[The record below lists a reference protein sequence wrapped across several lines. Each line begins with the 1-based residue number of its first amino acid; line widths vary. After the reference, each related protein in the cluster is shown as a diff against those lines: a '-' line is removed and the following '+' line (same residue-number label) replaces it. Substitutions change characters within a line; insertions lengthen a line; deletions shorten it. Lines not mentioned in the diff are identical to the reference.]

1 MLISMN
7 GFIFCGTI
15 QTNFHWLLLPPPLQL
30 IQIALKNYLQTILI
44 PSPHNNGV
52 DYFVIIVGTHCLTIQ
67 ETGLNSTTDYSRM
80 SRKNLIDL
88 FLTFS
93 HSQLPCRM
101 SELTT

>member
-1 MLISMN
+1 MESI
-7 GFIFCGTI
+7 I
-15 QTNFHWLLLPPPLQL
+15 
-30 IQIALKNYLQTILI
+30 
-44 PSPHNNGV
+44 
-52 DYFVIIVGTHCLTIQ
+52 VIIVGTHCLTIQ

-101 SELTT
+101 SELTP